1 MSAVNEIRS
10 TPNRRTDRELQRE
23 EATIARK
30 YLSRVPWEMVVWG
43 LGNFVVWLSL
53 WPLVFMS
60 IPAPLGL
67 PTIVIGLVVGSTA
80 GFVAKRRGSW
90 V

>member
-1 MSAVNEIRS
+1 MAGQVLEFLSSWGPLWFGIGFLA
-10 TPNRRTDRELQRE
+10 PL
-23 EATIARK
+23 IAQ
-30 YLSRVPWEMVVWG
+30 SMDA
-43 LGNFVVWLSL
+43 
-53 WPLVFMS
+53 MS

-67 PTIVIGLVVGSTA
+67 PTIVVGLIVGTTA

>member
-30 YLSRVPWEMVVWG
+30 YLGRVPWEMVVWG
-43 LGNFVVWLSL
+43 LGNFVV
-53 WPLVFMS
+53 
-60 IPAPLGL
+60 
-67 PTIVIGLVVGSTA
+67 
-80 GFVAKRRGSW
+80 
-90 V
+90 